1 MRTRR
6 GRHPRHP
13 LIGGPPQLTSQA
25 VPPDEHSWIEQFGA
39 TASYRALRTGIHDY
53 YRRHYPLTVRAL
65 RERTDALVLADVST
79 VEEGVAAVRAGADAV
94 ATTLAGYTPASP
106 PTDGPDLTLLARLA
120 GVLTVPVIA
129 EGRYRSA
136 EQIAAAF
143 AAGAH
148 AVVVGNAV
156 TSPLWITR
164 RLVPATP
171 AGVRLT

>member
-1 MRTRR
+1 M
-6 GRHPRHP
+6 
-13 LIGGPPQLTSQA
+13 
-25 VPPDEHSWIEQFGA
+25 
-39 TASYRALRTGIHDY
+39 
-53 YRRHYPLTVRAL
+53 RAL

-79 VEEGVAAVRAGADAV
+79 VEEGVAAARAGADAV

-136 EQIAAAF
+136 EQIGAAF